1 MTARSA
7 ARNVF
12 RLSRRV
18 GATLLPR
25 FANTFML
32 NTNMNSFAL
41 WRTTALLFTC
51 AIAGIAVAN
60 PQSHTG
66 AAASDKPPAAT
77 RGAGANAAT
86 VWRDIFPRIQTN
98 NDSGITQDDWDA
110 IRNISE
116 GSLLHTQKELD
127 LGRVAMAKLGPVL
140 DDIVYTSNLRKC
152 DIKHDYSEGFS
163 LMMPELRSMR
173 RAARILGARAT
184 LALVDGNWD
193 TYLDSAGASSNLSR
207 QTAQSPALRSS
218 LMSVAI
224 GDVTMSSAHLLVE
237 EGSLTPE
244 KAAKLLEVMAPLR
257 GADPHGYTAS
267 MNEEYT
273 VLFSSKMDGKQL
285 ANMMDKNSRFDN
297 TRLQE
302 LSAEELHNAV
312 LPLSGLYQESAA
324 CFLEP
329 NKEAALKRWN
339 AAIATIDTLPQDSQ
353 AIIRLMT
360 PTSDYTIE
368 RFFLEQA
375 KTDALMVTLQGIAS
389 CKLNAGAIG
398 VPAIWWSRAAAA
410 ARALND
416 EQQAAVELLRL
427 SCVTDDSPLLATA
440 IATLDACDT
449 TVFECMRRAMACESK
464 VISFDK
470 FAGDGSPLNLA
481 LVGGLRGAARMAL
494 AKSMLP
500 KWNAEQSLGLICM
513 AIAASNALTSDP
525 TFTHALASQ
534 SIAQE
539 IAVAVGHFA
548 IRRGVT
554 DELRGKLDLAIATI
568 PRSDA
573 FGFRAAQKKISAT
586 LSPNLYYLAML
597 RWIFYNE
604 DGTEELAKAV
614 ARKSPSWLFAVYI
627 VYCSYEKPAASPD
640 GTLVSMDD
648 VFTPDSVKGIVDA
661 WEVNQIKYAKD
672 QENGFPPAG
681 LVPLSKI
688 QNHQR
693 VQKFLNK
700 INPPTI
706 RDIALDMNRVGD
718 TLGEIDTAAAKRRDK
733 K

>member
-1 MTARSA
+1 
-7 ARNVF
+7 
-12 RLSRRV
+12 
-18 GATLLPR
+18 
-25 FANTFML
+25 ML
-32 NTNMNSFAL
+32 NTNMNSLVL
-41 WRTTALLFTC
+41 WRATALLFTC

-77 RGAGANAAT
+77 RGAGDNAAT
-86 VWRDIFPRIQTN
+86 LWQDIFPHIQDK
-98 NDSGITQDDWDA
+98 NDLGLTQGDWDL
-110 IRNISE
+110 ISSIA
-116 GSLLHTQKELD
+116 GGNPPPTQKQLER
-127 LGRVAMAKLGPVL
+127 GRVAMAKLGPVL
-140 DDIVYTSNLRKC
+140 DDVVSTSKLRKC
-152 DIKHDYSEGFS
+152 DFEHDYSQGFEMK
-163 LMMPELRSMR
+163 LPELAPMR
-173 RAARILGARAT
+173 QAAHILGARAN
-184 LALVDGNWD
+184 LALADGDWD

-207 QTAQSPALRSS
+207 QVAQSPVLISS
-218 LMSVAI
+218 LVSGAI
-224 GDVTMSSAHLLVE
+224 GQLPVSSAQQLVD

-244 KAAKLLEVMAPLR
+244 KAAKLLEAMDPLR
-257 GADPHGYTAS
+257 GDDPHGYSSA

-273 VLFSSKMDGKQL
+273 SLISSKMDGKQL
-285 ANMMDKNSRFDN
+285 ASMMDDPQGNE
-297 TRLQE
+297 RLQK
-302 LSAEELHNAV
+302 LSAEEIHKTA
-312 LPLSGLYQESAA
+312 LPLAGLYKESAA

-339 AAIATIDTLPQDSQ
+339 AALATMDTLPRNSQ
-353 AIIRLMT
+353 ALMRAIM
-360 PTSDYTIE
+360 PPAESLLNN
-368 RFFLEQA
+368 FFAQQA
-375 KTDALMVTLQGIAS
+375 KTDALMAALQGIAS
-389 CKLNAGAIG
+389 GKLNAGALG

-416 EQQAAVELLRL
+416 EQQAAVELLRF
-427 SCVTDDSPLLATA
+427 SSVTDDSPLLAIA

-464 VISFDK
+464 VVSFEKLSRD
-470 FAGDGSPLNLA
+470 STPLNLA

-534 SIAQE
+534 SIVEE

-573 FGFRAAQKKISAT
+573 FGFRAAHKKLRAE
-586 LSPNLYYLAML
+586 LASQL
-597 RWIFYNE
+597 RWNFSRTDDVTE
-604 DGTEELAKAV
+604 DLNKALAQ
-614 ARKSPSWLFAVYI
+614 KSQPWLFAVDI
-627 VYCSYEKPAASPD
+627 VYCSSEKPAASPD

-648 VFTPDSVKGIVDA
+648 VFTPDSVKEIADA
-661 WEVNQIKYAKD
+661 WEVRQIQVAKD
-672 QENGFPPAG
+672 REKEDAQVEPE
-681 LVPLSKI
+681 PLSEI
-688 QNHQR
+688 QKHQR

-700 INPPTI
+700 INSPTM
-706 RDIALDMNRVGD
+706 RDIALDMNRIGD
-718 TLGEIDTAAAKRRDK
+718 SLGEIDKAAAKRRDK

>member
-12 RLSRRV
+12 RLSWRV
-18 GATLLPR
+18 GAALLPR
-25 FANTFML
+25 FTNVFML
-32 NTNMNSFAL
+32 NTNMNCVAMC
-41 WRTTALLFTC
+41 RATALLLSC

-77 RGAGANAAT
+77 RGAGDNAAT
-86 VWRDIFPRIQTN
+86 LWKDIFPRMQDK
-98 NDSGITQDDWDA
+98 NDSGLTQDDWDA
-110 IRNISE
+110 ISDIAS
-116 GSLLHTQKELD
+116 GSLSRTQKQIER
-127 LGRVAMAKLGPVL
+127 GRVALAKLGPVV
-140 DDIVYTSNLRKC
+140 DAVVSTSKLRKC
-152 DIKHDYSEGFS
+152 DFEHDYSQGFEMK
-163 LMMPELRSMR
+163 LPELASMR
-173 RAARILGARAT
+173 QAARILGARAN
-184 LALVDGNWD
+184 LALADGDWD

-207 QTAQSPALRSS
+207 QVAQSPVLISS
-218 LMSVAI
+218 LVSGAI
-224 GDVTMSSAHLLVE
+224 GQLSVSNAQQLVD

-244 KAAKLLEVMAPLR
+244 KAAKLLEAMDPLR
-257 GADPHGYTAS
+257 GADPHGYSAA
-267 MNEEYT
+267 MNEEYKS
-273 VLFSSKMDGKQL
+273 VISSKMDGKQL
-285 ANMMDKNSRFDN
+285 SDLSGEHTENN
-297 TRLQE
+297 RLQK
-302 LSAEELHNAV
+302 LDTEELQKAV
-312 LPLSGLYQESAA
+312 LPLAGMYQEAAA

-329 NKEAALKRWN
+329 NEEAALKRWN
-339 AAIATIDTLPQDSQ
+339 ASLATVETLPKNSQ
-353 AIIRLMT
+353 ALLRSIMPAT
-360 PTSDYTIE
+360 EHMFNS
-368 RFFLEQA
+368 FFYQQA
-375 KTDALMVTLQGIAS
+375 RIDALIAALQGIAS
-389 CKLNAGAIG
+389 GKLNAGALG

-586 LSPNLYYLAML
+586 LSPNLHYLAML

-627 VYCSYEKPAASPD
+627 VYCSSEKPAASPD

-688 QNHQR
+688 QKHQR

-700 INPPTI
+700 INPPTM
-706 RDIALDMNRVGD
+706 RDIALDMNRVCD
-718 TLGEIDTAAAKRRDK
+718 TLGEIDKAAAKRRDK

>member
-12 RLSRRV
+12 RLSWRV
-18 GATLLPR
+18 GAALLLR
-25 FANTFML
+25 FTNVFML
-32 NTNMNSFAL
+32 NTNMNCVAMC
-41 WRTTALLFTC
+41 RATALLFTY
-51 AIAGIAVAN
+51 AIAGMAVAN

-77 RGAGANAAT
+77 RGAGDNAAT
-86 VWRDIFPRIQTN
+86 LWQDIFPHIKDK
-98 NDSGITQDDWDA
+98 NDSGLTQDDWDSITSIA
-110 IRNISE
+110 SGNPPP
-116 GSLLHTQKELD
+116 TQKQLER
-127 LGRVAMAKLGPVL
+127 GRLAMAKLGPVL
-140 DDIVYTSNLRKC
+140 DDVVSTSKLRKC
-152 DIKHDYSEGFS
+152 EFEHDYSQGFDM
-163 LMMPELRSMR
+163 LLPELSPMR
-173 RAARILGARAT
+173 QAARILGARAN
-184 LALVDGNWD
+184 LALADGDWE

-207 QTAQSPALRSS
+207 QTAQSPVLISS
-218 LMSVAI
+218 LVSSSI
-224 GDVTMSSAHLLVE
+224 GALSMSSAQQLVD

-244 KAAKLLEVMAPLR
+244 KAAKLLEAMDPLR
-257 GADPHGYTAS
+257 GADPHGFSSA
-267 MNEEYT
+267 MNEEYKA
-273 VLFSSKMDGKQL
+273 VISSTMDGKQM
-285 ANMMDKNSRFDN
+285 ANMMDNPQDN
-297 TRLQE
+297 ERLQK
-302 LSAEELHNAV
+302 LKTEEVQKAV
-312 LPLSGLYQESAA
+312 LPLAGMYQEAAA

-329 NKEAALKRWN
+329 NEEAALKRWN
-339 AAIATIDTLPQDSQ
+339 ASLATVETLPKNSQ
-353 AIIRLMT
+353 ALLRSIMPAT
-360 PTSDYTIE
+360 EHMFNS
-368 RFFLEQA
+368 FFYQQA
-375 KTDALMVTLQGIAS
+375 RIDALIAALQGIAS
-389 CKLNAGAIG
+389 GKLNAGALG

-427 SCVTDDSPLLATA
+427 SCVTDDSPLLAIA

-464 VISFDK
+464 VVSFENLARQK
-470 FAGDGSPLNLA
+470 TPLDLA

-500 KWNAEQSLGLICM
+500 KWNAEQSLELIGM

-534 SIAQE
+534 SIAEE
-539 IAVAVGHFA
+539 ISLAVGHFA

-573 FGFRAAQKKISAT
+573 FGFRAAHKKLRAE
-586 LSPNLYYLAML
+586 LAKNL
-597 RWIFYNE
+597 RWNFGRT
-604 DGTEELAKAV
+604 DDVTEELTKVLAQ
-614 ARKSPSWLFAVYI
+614 KSQPWLFAVDI
-627 VYCSYEKPAASPD
+627 VYRSSEKPAASPD

-648 VFTPDSVKGIVDA
+648 LFKPDSVKEIADA
-661 WEVNQIKYAKD
+661 WEVRQIQIAKD
-672 QENGFPPAG
+672 REKEDSQVEPE
-681 LVPLSKI
+681 PLSEI
-688 QNHQR
+688 QKHQR

-700 INPPTI
+700 INPPTM

>member
-12 RLSRRV
+12 RLSWRV
-18 GATLLPR
+18 GAALLR
-25 FANTFML
+25 KFANFFML
-32 NTNMNSFAL
+32 NSNMN
-41 WRTTALLFTC
+41 WVVMCRPTALLFTC

-77 RGAGANAAT
+77 RGAGDNAAT
-86 VWRDIFPRIQTN
+86 LWQDIFPHIKDK
-98 NDSGITQDDWDA
+98 NDSGLTQDDWDSITSIA
-110 IRNISE
+110 SGNPPP
-116 GSLLHTQKELD
+116 TQKQLER
-127 LGRVAMAKLGPVL
+127 GRLAMAKLGPVL
-140 DDIVYTSNLRKC
+140 DDVVSTSKLRKC
-152 DIKHDYSEGFS
+152 DFEHDYSQGFGMV
-163 LMMPELRSMR
+163 LPELAPMR
-173 RAARILGARAT
+173 QAARILGARAN
-184 LALVDGNWD
+184 LALADGDWD

-207 QTAQSPALRSS
+207 QVAQSPVLISS
-218 LMSVAI
+218 LVSGAI
-224 GDVTMSSAHLLVE
+224 GQLSVLSAQQLVD

-244 KAAKLLEVMAPLR
+244 KAAKLLEAMDPLR
-257 GADPHGYTAS
+257 GADPHGYSSA

-273 VLFSSKMDGKQL
+273 SLISSMMDGKQL
-285 ANMMDKNSRFDN
+285 ASMMDDPQGNE
-297 TRLQE
+297 RLQK
-302 LSAEELHNAV
+302 LSAEEIHKTA
-312 LPLSGLYQESAA
+312 LPLAGLYKESAA

-339 AAIATIDTLPQDSQ
+339 AALATMDTLPRNSQ
-353 AIIRLMT
+353 ALMRAIM
-360 PTSDYTIE
+360 PHAESLLNN
-368 RFFLEQA
+368 FFAQQA
-375 KTDALMVTLQGIAS
+375 KTDALIATLQGIAS
-389 CKLNAGAIG
+389 GKLNAGALG

-427 SCVTDDSPLLATA
+427 SSVTDNSPLLVTA

-464 VISFDK
+464 VVSFENLARHK
-470 FAGDGSPLNLA
+470 TPLDLA

-534 SIAQE
+534 SIAEE

-573 FGFRAAQKKISAT
+573 FGFRAAQKKMRAE
-586 LSPNLYYLAML
+586 LPNYLRNDFASNDDVL
-597 RWIFYNE
+597 
-604 DGTEELAKAV
+604 EELTKAF
-614 ARKSPSWLFAVYI
+614 AQKSPPWLFAVDI
-627 VYCSYEKPAASPD
+627 VYRSSEKPAASPD

-648 VFTPDSVKGIVDA
+648 VFTPDSVKEIA
-661 WEVNQIKYAKD
+661 QEWEVRDIQIEKD
-672 QENGFPPAG
+672 REKDNAQVE
-681 LVPLSKI
+681 LEPLSKI
-688 QNHQR
+688 PKQQR

-718 TLGEIDTAAAKRRDK
+718 ALSEIDAAAAKRRKDK
-733 K
+733 

>member
-1 MTARSA
+1 
-7 ARNVF
+7 
-12 RLSRRV
+12 
-18 GATLLPR
+18 
-25 FANTFML
+25 ML

-77 RGAGANAAT
+77 RGAGDNAAT
-86 VWRDIFPRIQTN
+86 LWQDIFPHIQDK
-98 NDSGITQDDWDA
+98 NDLGLTQGDWDL
-110 IRNISE
+110 ISSIA
-116 GSLLHTQKELD
+116 GGNPPPTQKQLER
-127 LGRVAMAKLGPVL
+127 GRVAMAKLGPVL
-140 DDIVYTSNLRKC
+140 DDVVSTSKLRKC
-152 DIKHDYSEGFS
+152 DFEHDYSQGFEMK
-163 LMMPELRSMR
+163 LPELAPMR
-173 RAARILGARAT
+173 QAAHILGARAN
-184 LALVDGNWD
+184 LALADGDWD

-207 QTAQSPALRSS
+207 QVAQSPVLISS
-218 LMSVAI
+218 LVSGAI
-224 GDVTMSSAHLLVE
+224 GQLSVSNAQQLVD

-244 KAAKLLEVMAPLR
+244 KAAKLLEAMDPLR
-257 GADPHGYTAS
+257 GDDPHGYSSA

-273 VLFSSKMDGKQL
+273 SLISSKMDGKQL
-285 ANMMDKNSRFDN
+285 ASMMDDPQGNE
-297 TRLQE
+297 RLQK
-302 LSAEELHNAV
+302 LSAEEIHKTA
-312 LPLSGLYQESAA
+312 LPLAGLYKESAA

-339 AAIATIDTLPQDSQ
+339 AALATMDTLPRNSQ
-353 AIIRLMT
+353 ALMRAIM
-360 PTSDYTIE
+360 PHSE
-368 RFFLEQA
+368 SLLNNFFAQQA
-375 KTDALMVTLQGIAS
+375 KTDALMAALQGIAS
-389 CKLNAGAIG
+389 GKLNAGAIG

-410 ARALND
+410 ARSLND
-416 EQQAAVELLRL
+416 EQQAAVELLRF
-427 SCVTDDSPLLATA
+427 SSVTDDSPLLAIA

-464 VISFDK
+464 VVSFEKLSRDRT
-470 FAGDGSPLNLA
+470 PLNLA

-534 SIAQE
+534 SIAEE

-586 LSPNLYYLAML
+586 LSSNLYYLAML

-672 QENGFPPAG
+672 QENGFPPAA

-688 QNHQR
+688 QEHQR
-693 VQKFLNK
+693 AQKFLNK

-706 RDIALDMNRVGD
+706 RDIALDMNRVCD
-718 TLGEIDTAAAKRRDK
+718 TLGEIDKAAAKRRDK